1 MKPFVGPLT
10 ELLNEFVK
18 LKHSLGF
25 KYEHEADELYRFS
38 KFSIAFPITE
48 PILSKELVQAWCAKR
63 PNESVRNCRRRAYPV
78 RQLGIYLNSIG
89 HEAFIASADKNAN
102 SFTFIPYIFT
112 ANEMERIF
120 ASSDRLCPHRLST
133 LPLIMPVILRMIY
146 GGGLR
151 ISEAVSL
158 QNKHVNLQD
167 GILEVKNSKFGKDR
181 LIPMSES
188 VTTCCRQYYQ
198 VFHRYSSSEDYF
210 FMGADRKSITR
221 DSVYRRFRDILWE
234 SGISHGGKGNGPRV
248 HDLRHTFAV
257 HTLKRAVDRG
267 VDVYCAL
274 PILSTYLGHASVAA
288 TEHYVRLTADAFPDI
303 RAALDRYCGHV
314 IPEVEWDEAD

>member
-1 MKPFVGPLT
+1 MKPFVGPLA

-18 LKHSLGF
+18 LKQSLGY
-25 KYEHEADELYRFS
+25 KYENEADELYRFT
-38 KFSIAFPITE
+38 KFSTTFPITE
-48 PILSKELVQAWCAKR
+48 PSLSKELVQAWCTQR

-78 RQLGIYLNSIG
+78 RQFGIYLNSIG
-89 HEAFIASADKNAN
+89 HDAFIASADKNAN

-112 ANEMERIF
+112 ANEMKRIF
-120 ASSDRLCPHRLST
+120 VNSDQLCPRRHST

-146 GGGLR
+146 GSGLR

-181 LIPMSES
+181 LVPMSES
-188 VTTCCRQYYQ
+188 VATCCRQYYQ

-210 FMGADRKSITR
+210 FMKADRKPITPN
-221 DSVYRRFRDILWE
+221 SVYRRFRDILWE

-303 RAALDRYCGHV
+303 RVALERYCGHV

>member
-1 MKPFVGPLT
+1 MKPFIGALAG
-10 ELLNEFVK
+10 LLDEFVK
-18 LKHSLGF
+18 LKRSLGY
-25 KYEHEADELYRFS
+25 KYETEADELYRFS
-38 KFSIAFPITE
+38 KFSTAFPLPE
-48 PILSKELVQAWCAKR
+48 PSLTKELVQAWCAKR
-63 PNESVRNCRRRAYPV
+63 PDEGVTNCRRRAYPV
-78 RQLGIYLNSIG
+78 RQFGIYLNSIG
-89 HEAFIASADKNAN
+89 YDAYIAPAHANAL
-102 SFTFIPYIFT
+102 SYTFIPYIFT
-112 ANEMERIF
+112 ASEMERIF
-120 ASSDRLCPHRLST
+120 VSSDQLCPRRYST
-133 LPLIMPVILRMIY
+133 LPLIMPVILRMLY
-146 GGGLR
+146 GSGLR
-151 ISEAVSL
+151 ISEAVAL
-158 QNKHVNLQD
+158 QNKHMNLQD

-181 LIPMSES
+181 LVPISES
-188 VTTCCRQYYQ
+188 VTTCCRQYYR
-198 VFHRYSSSEDYF
+198 VFHRHSSTEDYF
-210 FMGADRKSITR
+210 FMKADRKPITR

-314 IPEVEWDEAD
+314 IPEVDWDEAY